1 MLSLEKLAEK
11 MRPFHNDICILYDS
25 ELVRLIG
32 VHEDEMDL
40 YYVVQSRQG
49 KISCASAVGHCVS
62 LKDRYPADR
71 YASMDHF
78 FSLSGA
84 PPVAH
89 FRVTQNLSENPL
101 RMR

>member
-1 MLSLEKLAEK
+1 MLTLEKLADK
-11 MRPFHNDICILYDS
+11 MRPFHNHICILYDS

-32 VHEDEMDL
+32 VHEDEVDL
-40 YYVVQSRQG
+40 YYVVQNRQG
-49 KISCASAVGHCVS
+49 KTWCASAAGHCVS

-71 YASMDHF
+71 YASMDSY

-89 FRVTQNLSENPL
+89 FRVTQNLYENPFK
-101 RMR
+101 MR

>member
-1 MLSLEKLAEK
+1 MLTFEKFADE

-32 VHEDEMDL
+32 VHEDQVDL
-40 YYVVQSRQG
+40 YYVVQNRRG
-49 KISCASAVGHCVS
+49 KVSYCTAVGSCVS
-62 LKDRYPADR
+62 LKNRYPVDRYE
-71 YASMDHF
+71 SMDHL
-78 FSLSGA
+78 FSLNGA

-89 FRVTQNLSENPL
+89 FQVTQNLTENPL